1 MDDCIEVIT
10 IYDSTTDTDTSD
22 ECEPLPEDAH
32 NVVLLT
38 PTLIC
43 DAVDQAFE
51 EAYHSGIDINSF
63 SQLIAE
69 KLVSVSVCCLCCC
82 WCHLDLI
89 SYTVSD
95 MLDVVKAGVREGVTF
110 CTKVFSLNRYIIRK
124 VEVGGSTDHENVVC
138 NCSSF

>member
-10 IYDSTTDTDTSD
+10 IYDSD
-22 ECEPLPEDAH
+22 EYEPLPDDAH

-38 PTLIC
+38 PTLIS

-51 EAYHSGIDINSF
+51 EAYHSGINIDSF

-82 WCHLDLI
+82 WCHLDLM
-89 SYTVSD
+89 SYTLSN
-95 MLDVVKAGVREGVTF
+95 MIDVVKAGVREGVTL
-110 CTKVFSLNRYIIRK
+110 CENVFQLNRYIIRK
-124 VEVGGSTDHENVVC
+124 VEVGGSTDREGVA
-138 NCSSF
+138 CSCLSC